1 VFLYVHFTGYHPQNA
16 LQKTLVFAL
25 RLKRKK
31 RMFMEKKARIELR
44 ISPFEKDVIKANA
57 RELNLSVSDYLIRC
71 GMRKHLP
78 KPLSSEELEAWMML
92 KEYTTNFKRISN
104 YIKNK
109 IPGLDQEIKKV
120 IEEMNVDLKRIR
132 NGQSS

>member
-1 VFLYVHFTGYHPQNA
+1 
-16 LQKTLVFAL
+16 
-25 RLKRKK
+25 
-31 RMFMEKKARIELR
+31 
-44 ISPFEKDVIKANA
+44 
-57 RELNLSVSDYLIRC
+57 
-71 GMRKHLP
+71 MRKHLP

-109 IPGLDQEIKKV
+109 SPGLDQEIKKV
-120 IEEMNVDLKRIR
+120 IEEMNIDLKRIR